1 MNTLTAESCCH
12 EAAWTGGW
20 DLAWSSNH
28 WLAPFCSMAAQ
39 VAVGR
44 VSGSCLIQM
53 IFFFFTACI
62 KCKMLIMLY
71 LEQNLSIYI
80 FKL

>member
-44 VSGSCLIQM
+44 VSGSCL
-53 IFFFFTACI
+53 
-62 KCKMLIMLY
+62 
-71 LEQNLSIYI
+71 
-80 FKL
+80 